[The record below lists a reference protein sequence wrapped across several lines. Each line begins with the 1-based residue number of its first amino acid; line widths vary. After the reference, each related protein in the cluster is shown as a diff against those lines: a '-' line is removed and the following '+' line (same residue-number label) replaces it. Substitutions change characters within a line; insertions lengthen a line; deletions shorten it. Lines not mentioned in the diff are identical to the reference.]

1 MKEKNIKEAK
11 ISSTKSALVE
21 GGFMQRAGL
30 ALAQWSEK
38 WFPDALVFALLGI
51 FIVFCFGLLLG
62 ESPVKLSVEGGKAFW
77 TLVPFTMQMVMVIIG
92 GFVVA
97 SSPPVYRIIQ
107 KMATIPKT
115 PRGAVAF
122 VACFSMLT
130 SLISWGFSLIFSG
143 MLVRELTNRIKG
155 MDYRAAGAAGYLG
168 LGAVWALGL
177 SSSAALL
184 MATKG
189 AIPPKLL
196 EISGVIPL
204 TQTLFIWPTVI
215 TAFVLIIVSM
225 AIAYWSCP
233 APANA
238 KTAEDF
244 GLKFESIDMTIEKRE
259 KPGEWL
265 EYSPFLTIV
274 VCLLLGGY
282 IIDVFM
288 TSPLGA
294 MAALDLNIYNLIFI
308 TVGLLLHWRPKR
320 FLRAVTQSIPATGGV
335 LIQFPF
341 YAVIFGMIVGT
352 GISDWLAKLFVAITT
367 QETYPL
373 LVAFYSALLGVF
385 VPSGGSK
392 WIIEAPYILQAAQA
406 HQVNMGWVVQIYNAS
421 EALPNLINPFWM
433 LPLLG
438 MLHVKARDLVG
449 YSFLQLVV
457 HVPLIFFLCWLFAKY
472 IPYMPPMR

>member
-1 MKEKNIKEAK
+1 
-11 ISSTKSALVE
+11 
-21 GGFMQRAGL
+21 
-30 ALAQWSEK
+30 
-38 WFPDALVFALLGI
+38 
-51 FIVFCFGLLLG
+51 
-62 ESPVKLSVEGGKAFW
+62 
-77 TLVPFTMQMVMVIIG
+77 
-92 GFVVA
+92 
-97 SSPPVYRIIQ
+97 
-107 KMATIPKT
+107 
-115 PRGAVAF
+115 
-122 VACFSMLT
+122 
-130 SLISWGFSLIFSG
+130 
-143 MLVRELTNRIKG
+143 

-244 GLKFESIDMTIEKRE
+244 GLKFESIDMTIEERS

-274 VCLLLGGY
+274 TCLLLGGY
-282 IIDVFM
+282 IVDVFM

-367 QETYPL
+367 QETFPL

-392 WIIEAPYILQAAQA
+392 WVIEAPYILQAAQI
-406 HQVNMGWVVQIYNAS
+406 HHVNMGWVVQIYNAA

-449 YSFLQLVV
+449 YAFLQLVV
-457 HVPLIFFLCWLFAKY
+457 HVPLIFFLCWLFAQY
-472 IPYMPPMR
+472 IPYVPPIR